1 MAMDDESQI
10 AEDFGMMVRMVTG
23 ASMQLREN
31 QLRAR
36 AMQVQS
42 VQRAG
47 TEEARVRA
55 NAARV
60 VQHDLYSR
68 DFWRHAGSES
78 IADRLAVAAAL
89 GSNEP
94 AARSAWMHG
103 ADVLRS
109 EFGIDLQEINRAH
122 PSSLE
127 QRHAALRDALDDYF
141 AQLRQDRVDDRAVAE
156 QVQEQ
161 EAAAEEP
168 AQVQQ
173 PQSAEAGPELFV
185 MHDLSND
192 RGDFHAVDKDGALRA
207 IENAPDNLGRDM
219 PEAWADVQGWI
230 GRDEDVDR
238 AIAEKFPDAMTDEQR
253 ARALGQEPESE
264 TYTDTAGVAAR
275 ADEKDAQAEAQGDAQ
290 REEAEAEGDAARV
303 EHLDDLAQAAQRD
316 VAHLTGAEAAQL
328 SKVRRMQLE
337 SFPHGPHVLNPSEV
351 KRAPRKR
358 PAAGVQAEAE
368 RAEVLSR

>member
-42 VQRAG
+42 VQSAG

-127 QRHAALRDALDDYF
+127 QRHAALRDALDDHF
-141 AQLRQDRVDDRAVAE
+141 AQLRQDRADDRAVAE

-173 PQSAEAGPELFV
+173 PQPAEAGPELFV
-185 MHDLSND
+185 IHDLSND
-192 RGDFHAVDKDGALRA
+192 RGDIRAVEKDGALRA
-207 IENAPDNLGRDM
+207 IENAPDNMGRDM

-230 GRDEDVDR
+230 GRDQDVDR

-253 ARALGQEPESE
+253 ARALGQEPEPE

-275 ADEKDAQAEAQGDAQ
+275 ADEKDAQDEAQGDAQ
-290 REEAEAEGDAARV
+290 REETEAESDAARV

-328 SKVRRMQLE
+328 SEVRRVQLQ
-337 SFPHGPHVLNPSEV
+337 SFPHGPHVLNPSTL

-358 PAAGVQAEAE
+358 PAAGMQAEAE
-368 RAEVLSR
+368 RSEVLSR

>member
-42 VQRAG
+42 VQSAG

-141 AQLRQDRVDDRAVAE
+141 AQLRQDRADDRAVAE

-173 PQSAEAGPELFV
+173 PAEDGPELFV
-185 MHDLSND
+185 IHDLSND
-192 RGDFHAVDKDGALRA
+192 RGDIRAVEKDGALRA

-253 ARALGQEPESE
+253 ARALGQEPEPE
-264 TYTDTAGVAAR
+264 TVTDTAGVAAR

-328 SKVRRMQLE
+328 SEVRRVQLA
-337 SFPHGPHVLNPSEV
+337 SFPHGPHVLNPS
-351 KRAPRKR
+351 KLKSAPRKR

-368 RAEVLSR
+368 RSEVLSR

>member
-42 VQRAG
+42 VQSAG

-127 QRHAALRDALDDYF
+127 QRHAALRDALDDHF
-141 AQLRQDRVDDRAVAE
+141 AQLRQDRADDRAVAE

-173 PQSAEAGPELFV
+173 PQPAEAGPELFV
-185 MHDLSND
+185 IHDLSND
-192 RGDFHAVDKDGALRA
+192 RGDIRAVEKDGALRA
-207 IENAPDNLGRDM
+207 IENAPDNMGRDM

-275 ADEKDAQAEAQGDAQ
+275 ADEKDAQDEAQGDAQ
-290 REEAEAEGDAARV
+290 REETEAESDAARV

-328 SKVRRMQLE
+328 SEVRRVQLQ
-337 SFPHGPHVLNPSEV
+337 SFPHGPHVLNPSTL

-358 PAAGVQAEAE
+358 PAAGMQAEAE
-368 RAEVLSR
+368 RSEVLSR

>member
-42 VQRAG
+42 VQRTG

-141 AQLRQDRVDDRAVAE
+141 AQHRQDRADDRAVAE

-161 EAAAEEP
+161 EAVAEEP

-173 PQSAEAGPELFV
+173 PAEDGPELFV

-192 RGDFHAVDKDGALRA
+192 RGDIRAVEKDGALRA

-303 EHLDDLAQAAQRD
+303 EHLDDLAQAAERD

>member
-1 MAMDDESQI
+1 MDDESQI

-42 VQRAG
+42 VQSAG

-109 EFGIDLQEINRAH
+109 EFGVDLQEINRAH

-127 QRHAALRDALDDYF
+127 QRHAALRDALDDHF
-141 AQLRQDRVDDRAVAE
+141 AQLRQDRADDRAVAE

-161 EAAAEEP
+161 EAVAEEP

-173 PQSAEAGPELFV
+173 PQPAEAGPELFV
-185 MHDLSND
+185 IHDLSND
-192 RGDFHAVDKDGALRA
+192 RGDIRAVEKDGALRA
-207 IENAPDNLGRDM
+207 IENAPDNMGRDM

-230 GRDEDVDR
+230 GRDQDVDR

-253 ARALGQEPESE
+253 ARALGQEPEPE

-328 SKVRRMQLE
+328 SEVRRVQLE
-337 SFPHGPHVLNPSEV
+337 SFPHGPHVLNPSTL
-351 KRAPRKR
+351 KRRAPRKR
-358 PAAGVQAEAE
+358 PAAGMQAGAE
-368 RAEVLSR
+368 LSEVLSR